1 MKYYISNG
9 GLNRADEFVKIFEE
23 HGFKIERL
31 ENAGDLDVLVNIES
45 TEK

>member
-9 GLNRADEFVKIFEE
+9 GLNWADEIDFEE

-31 ENAGDLDVLVNIES
+31 ENAGDLDVFVNIER

>member
-9 GLNRADEFVKIFEE
+9 GLNWADEFVKIFEE

-31 ENAGDLDVLVNIES
+31 
-45 TEK
+45 